1 MKKLMILLCAV
12 LGIQVIHAGDIVDPE
27 GLAKVKIINYVNDP
41 YWENWGGKAT
51 FMLSGDV
58 MVSGHGFV
66 YEGQINTP
74 EINGTNVQIRIGLY
88 QNRILKQLS
97 SIKNMKV
104 ARNKFNSFV
113 LPFMVK
119 VPGGD
124 YDLRT
129 LIKFPE
135 EDTWKVIMSEDHG
148 INVTYQRFTVYDR
161 PRAPFCKYFAADW
174 ELPGDVG
181 NDAGSIPEVIPG
193 ELFTMTAKFNNPSGY
208 KLKGKIKVV
217 FERNHKRFLRYENSS
232 VIPEDKDMRIDISE
246 PIPLEMEPGTKAQFE
261 IPCMFKEYINVGDT
275 WTPSCYLYFQSEGS
289 TGWELIPPD
298 TSSYF
303 EENSHMSTTCLG
315 INRRKVFLGKGELS
329 DTDLSHDIKII
340 YHANGDQSV
349 FEYRDGYLE
358 IEGVDSDTYVFTSS
372 SCPDIDPTDITGIR
386 GGKTI
391 RISISK
397 SKGGYFVCFRG
408 KINRNVKLYF

>member
-41 YWENWGGKAT
+41 YWENWGGKAA

-181 NDAGSIPEVIPG
+181 NDAGSMPEVIPG

-217 FERNHKRFLRYENSS
+217 FERNYKCFLRDENSS

-246 PIPLEMEPGTKAQFE
+246 PIPLEMEPCTKAQFE

-358 IEGVDSDTYVFTSS
+358 IET
-372 SCPDIDPTDITGIR
+372 R
-386 GGKTI
+386 
-391 RISISK
+391 
-397 SKGGYFVCFRG
+397 
-408 KINRNVKLYF
+408 